1 MQAPRL
7 GFPVPFTL
15 FANLLRRDQKEDFES
30 SLLASCPAQTKGLS
44 QPQILRRGDMIGP
57 TWASV
62 KLRFLKEGDI
72 AINIA
77 AKDLPWRVRQAAL
90 RQAWSVE
97 SEQIFQKPL
106 LYLYTYS
113 KLKKE

>member
-1 MQAPRL
+1 M
-7 GFPVPFTL
+7 L
-15 FANLLRRDQKEDFES
+15 FANLSRRDQKEDFES
-30 SLLASCPAQTKGLS
+30 SLLMSCPAQTKGLS
-44 QPQILRRGDMIGP
+44 QPQSFRRGEMIGP

-62 KLRFLKEGDI
+62 KLLFLKEGDI

-77 AKDLPWRVRQAAL
+77 AEDLPWSVRQAAL

-106 LYLYTYS
+106 LYLS
-113 KLKKE
+113 KFKK